1 MKNKKTSQL
10 PNEPLAI
17 LVADD
22 DRDDCYLFETALK
35 QIPLATAI
43 TFVRD
48 GEEVMNYLDENID
61 QLPGIL
67 FLDLNMPRKTGFE
80 CLAEIKENK
89 KMGSLPVII
98 LTTSFTRGVEVEN
111 NLANTLLKMGARAYI
126 RKPNDFMEFKQIIY
140 KTLCNISENN
150 NNQNCVNLI

>member
-1 MKNKKTSQL
+1 MTSDLQHK
-10 PNEPLAI
+10 PLAI
-17 LVADD
+17 LLADD

-35 QIPLATAI
+35 QLPLTAAI

-61 QLPGIL
+61 DLPSIL

-89 KMGSLPVII
+89 KMANLPVII
-98 LTTSFTRGVEVEN
+98 LTTSFTRDIEVEGK
-111 NLANTLLKMGARAYI
+111 LSKTLLKMGALGYV
-126 RKPNDFMEFKQIIY
+126 RKPNDFMQFKQIIY
-140 KTLCNISENN
+140 TTLCNISENN
-150 NNQNCVNLI
+150 ITHNNVYLV